1 MATKI
6 PPRYRFTLAD
16 RTVAATRSVIPV
28 WKDDL
33 ALEYQREQGQMFFRR
48 KLNGKLTFVGPDAE
62 WILQRGYSHE
72 IGVTMDRSDDNG
84 VVWSEYW
91 VGHFYMTDCEVNLDD
106 SLITVQPTVDDA
118 YNKVLD
124 GYDKE
129 FNLVE
134 LLPETNFVR
143 MKKFPLIQIYYPGES
158 TLSCIYNG
166 MAWEQDVDQETSD
179 NVLTNDYHFSRN
191 SNKREISLKQNGAI
205 FGVYEADV
213 TQDEETPYDV
223 SLYPVSGGSGTYLQ
237 ATYTLGYQSDILI
250 YSYRVELR
258 NDQTHTVLYYYEE
271 MGLGYKN
278 TSDLTFTM
286 INDSTP
292 ATMEGE
298 TYTRAIYARIL
309 LDVDEFDG
317 YETAPLSP
325 ADFCHD
331 NRNYHRAIGFV
342 LGARYLM
349 TSAQTQVSPTEYGKA
364 ANGQYFVEPTA
375 SDDVYP
381 IARTSWDNTS
391 VWFVNDGNFIG
402 FMRNIGTKTMTLRT
416 AYPIWSVISVLLN
429 AINAG
434 VTHQGSATYSQFLYD
449 TTNPLT
455 HRPNRMLLI
464 SPKSNLLAGEFSQP
478 AMKAPVTLK
487 DIMEMLRDVYG
498 CYWHI
503 DNGKFCIEH
512 TDYYRQGGNYGPMTL
527 GYSLPGMKARNGESW
542 GYGVNRYRYEKERM
556 PQTFQY
562 GWMDD
567 VTEAFTGKPVRMMS
581 PYVDEGSTE
590 EVTVSM
596 FTSDVDFMLLNPQGM
611 SKDGFVLMAGEASG
625 GDYVLPVVNVP
636 SGWWPWV
643 TKALYLQNG
652 DLAFC
657 MLQPNY
663 LTYDMPARNIEM
675 NGQQTTAQAV
685 RRTKVQEVRM
695 PMYDDPRI
703 LEVVVTDLGYGI
715 IEKMSIKLTSRIAK
729 TTLKYEPE

>member
-48 KLNGKLTFVGPDAE
+48 KLNGKLTFVGADAE

-237 ATYTLGYQSDILI
+237 ATYTLGYQSDILV

-375 SDDVYP
+375 SDDLYP

-402 FMRNIGTKTMTLRT
+402 FMRNVGTKTMTLRT

-449 TTNPLT
+449 TNNPLT

-527 GYSLPGMKARNGESW
+527 GYYLPGIQARNGESW
-542 GYGVNRYRYEKERM
+542 GFGANRYRYEKERM

-581 PYVDEGSTE
+581 PYVDDASTE

-625 GDYVLPVVNVP
+625 GDYALPVVNVP
-636 SGWWPWV
+636 AGWWPWV

-703 LEVVVTDLGYGI
+703 LEVVETDLGYGI

>member
-48 KLNGKLTFVGPDAE
+48 KLNGKLTFVGADAE

-84 VVWSEYW
+84 VAWSENW
-91 VGHFYMTDCEVNLDD
+91 IGHFYMTDCEVNLDD

-237 ATYTLGYQSDILI
+237 ATYTLGYQSDILV

-292 ATMEGE
+292 ATIEGE

-402 FMRNIGTKTMTLRT
+402 FMRNVGTKTMTLRT

-449 TTNPLT
+449 TNNPLT

-567 VTEAFTGKPVRMMS
+567 VTEAFTGKPVRMVS

-596 FTSDVDFMLLNPQGM
+596 FTSDVDYMLLNPQGM

>member
-6 PPRYRFTLAD
+6 PPRYRFTLTD

-48 KLNGKLTFVGPDAE
+48 KLNGKLTFVGADAE

-72 IGVTMDRSDDNG
+72 IGVTMDRSDDND

-223 SLYPVSGGSGTYLQ
+223 SFYPVSGGSGTYLQ
-237 ATYTLGYQSDILI
+237 ETYTLDIQNDILV
-250 YSYRVELR
+250 YRVRIELR

-325 ADFCHD
+325 ADFC
-331 NRNYHRAIGFV
+331 R
-342 LGARYLM
+342 
-349 TSAQTQVSPTEYGKA
+349 
-364 ANGQYFVEPTA
+364 
-375 SDDVYP
+375 
-381 IARTSWDNTS
+381 
-391 VWFVNDGNFIG
+391 
-402 FMRNIGTKTMTLRT
+402 
-416 AYPIWSVISVLLN
+416 
-429 AINAG
+429 
-434 VTHQGSATYSQFLYD
+434 
-449 TTNPLT
+449 
-455 HRPNRMLLI
+455 
-464 SPKSNLLAGEFSQP
+464 
-478 AMKAPVTLK
+478 
-487 DIMEMLRDVYG
+487 
-498 CYWHI
+498 
-503 DNGKFCIEH
+503 
-512 TDYYRQGGNYGPMTL
+512 
-527 GYSLPGMKARNGESW
+527 
-542 GYGVNRYRYEKERM
+542 
-556 PQTFQY
+556 
-562 GWMDD
+562 
-567 VTEAFTGKPVRMMS
+567 
-581 PYVDEGSTE
+581 
-590 EVTVSM
+590 
-596 FTSDVDFMLLNPQGM
+596 
-611 SKDGFVLMAGEASG
+611 
-625 GDYVLPVVNVP
+625 
-636 SGWWPWV
+636 
-643 TKALYLQNG
+643 
-652 DLAFC
+652 
-657 MLQPNY
+657 
-663 LTYDMPARNIEM
+663 
-675 NGQQTTAQAV
+675 
-685 RRTKVQEVRM
+685 
-695 PMYDDPRI
+695 
-703 LEVVVTDLGYGI
+703 
-715 IEKMSIKLTSRIAK
+715 
-729 TTLKYEPE
+729 

>member
-48 KLNGKLTFVGPDAE
+48 KLNGKLTFVGADAE

-223 SLYPVSGGSGTYLQ
+223 SFYPVSGGSGTYLQ
-237 ATYTLGYQSDILI
+237 ATYTLSYQSDILV
-250 YSYRVELR
+250 YRYRVELR

-381 IARTSWDNTS
+381 IARTTWDNTS

-429 AINAG
+429 AINSG
-434 VTHQGSATYSQFLYD
+434 VMHQGSATYSQFLYD

-567 VTEAFTGKPVRMMS
+567 VTEAFTGKPVRMVS
-581 PYVDEGSTE
+581 PYVDPGSIE

-596 FTSDVDFMLLNPQGM
+596 FTSDVDYMLLNPQGM

-625 GDYVLPVVNVP
+625 GDYVLPVINVP

-695 PMYDDPRI
+695 PMCDDPRI

>member
-16 RTVAATRSVIPV
+16 RTVAATRSVNPV

-33 ALEYQREQGQMFFRR
+33 ALEYEREQGQMFFRR
-48 KLNGKLTFVGPDAE
+48 KLNGKLTFVGADME
-62 WILQRGYSHE
+62 WILQRGYSHQ

-84 VVWSEYW
+84 VTWSEYW
-91 VGHFYMTDCEVNLDD
+91 IGHFYMTDCEVNLDD
-106 SLITVQPTVDDA
+106 SLITVQPTVDDE

-134 LLPETNFVR
+134 LLPETDFVR
-143 MKKFPLIQIYYPGES
+143 MRKFPLIQIYYPGES

-166 MAWEQDVDQETSD
+166 MSWEQDVDQETSD
-179 NVLTNDYHFSRN
+179 DVLTNEYHFSRN
-191 SNKREISLKQNGAI
+191 SDKREISLKQNGVI
-205 FGVYEADV
+205 YGVYEAEV
-213 TQDEETPYDV
+213 TEDESEPYDI
-223 SLYPVSGGSGTYLQ
+223 SFYPISGGSGTYLQ
-237 ATYTLGYQSDILI
+237 VTYTRTIQQDLPI
-250 YSYRVELR
+250 YNIKIELR
-258 NDQTHTVLYYYEE
+258 NDQTHAMLYSYEE
-271 MGLGYKN
+271 TGLGKKN

-286 INDSTP
+286 TAEGSS
-292 ATMEGE
+292 ATMEGA

-309 LDVDEFDG
+309 LDVEEFDG
-317 YETAPLSP
+317 VETAPLSP
-325 ADFCHD
+325 ADFCYD

-342 LGARYLM
+342 LGARYL
-349 TSAQTQVSPTEYGKA
+349 TVSAQTQVSPTEYGKA
-364 ANGQYFVEPTA
+364 SNGEYFVEPTA

-381 IARTSWDNTS
+381 IARTTWDNTS
-391 VWFVNDGNFIG
+391 VWFVNDGNFID
-402 FMRNIGTKTMTLRT
+402 FMRSVGTKTMTLRT
-416 AYPIWSVISVLLN
+416 AYPVWSVISVLLN

-434 VTHQGSATYSQFLYD
+434 VTHQGSAAYSQFLYD
-449 TTNPLT
+449 ATNPLT
-455 HRPNRMLLI
+455 GSQNRTLLM
-464 SPKSNLLAGEFSQP
+464 SPKSNVLAGEFSQP

-487 DIMEMLRDVYG
+487 NIMEMLRDVYG

-512 TDYYRQGGNYGPMTL
+512 VHYYRQGCTYGSMTQ
-527 GYSLPGMKARNGESW
+527 GYYLPLIIARNGKSW
-542 GYGVNRYRYEKERM
+542 GFGANRYSYEKERM

-567 VTEAFTGKPVRMMS
+567 VTEAFTGRPVRMLS

-596 FTSDVDFMLLNPQGM
+596 FTSDVDFMMLNPQGM
-611 SKDGFVLMAGEASG
+611 SRDGFVLLAGQASG
-625 GDYVLPVVNVP
+625 SEYILPVITIS
-636 SGWWPWV
+636 SGRWPWV
-643 TKALYLQNG
+643 TKFLYLQNG

-675 NGQQTTAQAV
+675 NGQQTTAKAV

-703 LEVVVTDLGYGI
+703 LEVVETDLGYGI